1 MTGTVSIAF
10 WVGAAIGLIVAFSL
24 ARLWFWR
31 GAVSAEQRPPLWRLA
46 LLMALNLAAGALLY
60 LTLFPPITP
69 LRTGALVVAT
79 QGAPGV
85 IATHPGDK
93 LIALPEAGS
102 VAGAEP
108 APDLATALRRF
119 PDAARLRIVGG
130 GLEPRDLQ
138 PLPLPATYAPPPLP
152 RGLIEVALPQPV
164 TPGGAFSVAGRVGA
178 LPAGSIALVDPSG
191 AVVDHAATVSGG
203 RFVLRSSARVSGQT
217 LFALRLQ
224 DAAGHAVEQIAV
236 PVDARPVPRP
246 TVLALEGAPNP
257 ETKYLRRWAQD
268 AEIDLRLQAD
278 LGGGVQ
284 IGDPPGVLTAAR
296 LRDVDLLVIDDRRW
310 EGLSPQARGVVTAAV
325 REGMGLLLRP
335 TGSLSGA
342 TRREWAALG
351 FPLSGGDDAREVEL
365 PSAPGSA
372 DSADPA
378 APTET
383 PAPLERRDF
392 ALSGDGTAS
401 LLRAADGTEL
411 AGWRPLG
418 LGRVGVWTVADS
430 YVLVLTG
437 RGDTHGA
444 LWSALFSGLA
454 RPDPTRRLYVDGLS
468 RAGVR
473 LAACAVAA
481 DTIVVDPAGRES
493 RLLVDPTSGD
503 QACAAYWPQRAG
515 WHLARTPDG
524 AETAFYVHP
533 RDAAPS
539 LQAFQTREATRRLVA
554 VSGFR
559 SAAAAGRGGRGAPW
573 PWFAA
578 LLLVLTVLWTV
589 ERWRP
594 KRAAPAN

>member
-1 MTGTVSIAF
+1 MTGAASIPV
-10 WVGAAIGLIVAFSL
+10 WVGVAIGLIVAISL
-24 ARLWFWR
+24 ARLILWR
-31 GAVSAEQRPPLWRLA
+31 QAAPVDQRSSLWRLA
-46 LLMALNLAAGALLY
+46 LLMTLNVAAGALLY
-60 LTLFPPITP
+60 LTLFPPATS
-69 LRTGALVVAT
+69 LRAGALVVAT
-79 QGAPGV
+79 RGAPGV
-85 IATHPGDK
+85 IATGPGDR
-93 LIALPEAGS
+93 LIALPEAGA

-138 PLPLPATYAPPPLP
+138 PLPVPTTYAPPPLA
-152 RGLIEVALPQPV
+152 RGVIEAALPASV
-164 TPGGAFSVAGRVGA
+164 APGGTFSVAGRVGA
-178 LPAGSIALVDPSG
+178 LPAGSIALVDPSN
-191 AVVDHAATVSGG
+191 AVVDHAAVVAGG
-203 RFVLRSSARVSGQT
+203 RFTLRSSARVSGQA
-217 LFALRLQ
+217 LFALRLR
-224 DAAGHAVEQIAV
+224 DAAGRTVEQIAV
-236 PVDARPVPRP
+236 PVDARPAPRP
-246 TVLALEGAPNP
+246 RVLALEGAPNP

-268 AEIDLRLQAD
+268 ADVDLRLQVD
-278 LGGGVQ
+278 LGGGLQ
-284 IGDPPGVLTAAR
+284 MGDPPGALTAAR

-310 EGLSPQARGVVTAAV
+310 EGLSPQARAAVTAAV
-325 REGMGLLLRP
+325 RDGMGLLLRP
-335 TGSLSGA
+335 TDALSGA

-351 FPLSGGDDAREVEL
+351 FPLSGGGDAREVEL
-365 PSAPGSA
+365 PPS
-372 DSADPA
+372 PA
-378 APTET
+378 STTSGDAAVRAET

-392 ALSGDGTAS
+392 TLSGSDTAS

-454 RPDPTRRLYVDGLS
+454 RPEPTRKLHVDGFS
-468 RAGVR
+468 TAGVR

-481 DTIVVDPAGRES
+481 NTIVVDPAGRES
-493 RLLVDPTSGD
+493 RLLVDPATGD

-515 WHLARTPDG
+515 WHMARTPDG
-524 AETAFYVHP
+524 AQIAFYVHP

-539 LQAFQTREATRRLVA
+539 LRAFQAREATRQLAA
-554 VSGFR
+554 VSAPR
-559 SAAAAGRGGRGAPW
+559 PSAAADRHGRGAAW

-578 LLLVLTVLWTV
+578 LLAVLAFLWTI

-594 KRAAPAN
+594 KRTAPGD